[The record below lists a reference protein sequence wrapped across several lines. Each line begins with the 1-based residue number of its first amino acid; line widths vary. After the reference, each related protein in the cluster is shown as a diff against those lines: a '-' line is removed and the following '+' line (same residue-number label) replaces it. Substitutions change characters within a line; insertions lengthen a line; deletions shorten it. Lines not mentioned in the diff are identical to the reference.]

1 MFALIACIV
10 FAVGLFGG
18 HLGSLNLLYLGLA
31 FLALHLAANYPIIPT
46 WIRRSPQ

>member
-1 MFALIACIV
+1 MFAILAAIV

-31 FLALHLAANYPIIPT
+31 LLSIHFIWSPVAIPWT
-46 WIRRSPQ
+46 RRP